1 MNLLRSSQGYP
12 GLLESNKGLRDGRCG
27 FTHRTI
33 SWANIVHR
41 GCSTASPLGEA
52 ALQVVCAGI

>member
-52 ALQVVCAGI
+52 AL